1 MTNETKG
8 AGRAVED
15 SLCWGIFR
23 ERAHSPGRET
33 DDEAILRRTGERLT
47 DLGYDVRLLDPA
59 DIDEVLGETRPKVFM
74 MCEQRALIDR
84 LAACERAGGTL
95 INAPSAILNTYR
107 DRMAACLGRA
117 EVPFPEHRFTP
128 TDAPSATVKR
138 CLPSPT

>member
-84 LAACERAGGTL
+84 LARHVDETKRRKLFGASEG
-95 INAPSAILNTYR
+95 
-107 DRMAACLGRA
+107 AAEMTKGR
-117 EVPFPEHRFTP
+117 RN
-128 TDAPSATVKR
+128 
-138 CLPSPT
+138 